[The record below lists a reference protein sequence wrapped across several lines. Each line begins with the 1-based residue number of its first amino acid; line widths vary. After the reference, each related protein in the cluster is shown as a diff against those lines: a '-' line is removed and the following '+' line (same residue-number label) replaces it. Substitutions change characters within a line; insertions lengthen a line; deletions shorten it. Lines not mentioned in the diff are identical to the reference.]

1 MNWILY
7 VAIAVL
13 APTAFVMTYKT
24 GYANAQREAVSDCQS
39 ATIKQL
45 QSILTD
51 AEQLT
56 VDANAASLALNKT
69 ISDRIVA
76 DAKTTKDIRDALKTT
91 AHLRIDCKLPDNVM
105 RDLAAARQR
114 ANEAAASGID
124 SAMPAAA
131 GASR

>member
-7 VAIAVL
+7 VAIALL

-39 ATIKQL
+39 ATISQL

-56 VDANAASLALNKT
+56 TDANTASLVLNQT
-69 ISDRIVA
+69 ISDRVIA
-76 DAKTTKDIRDALKTT
+76 DTKATQEIRNALSTT
-91 AHLRIDCKLPDNVM
+91 AHLRIECVVPIGVM
-105 RDLAAARQR
+105 QQLDAARNR
-114 ANEAAASGID
+114 ANKAAASGFD
-124 SAMPAAA
+124 GSLSATT
-131 GASR
+131 STD